1 MAWLRQAYP
10 FLQAARVIE
19 QTMVFAA
26 GFLLAGLL
34 ALLFLPALW
43 RRALRLSRRRLE
55 MQMPLSMDEI
65 VAERDQLRAQFA
77 SDRRRIEQAHEALQH
92 TRARDMVEQGR
103 RAASIGALEGESA
116 NLRTQ
121 LGAAISQT
129 ANVQAQAEQAQVQFD
144 VLNQAGRLEI
154 SALETGV
161 ESLRLANSD
170 LEDELAK
177 ARSRLEQA
185 SAALEDL
192 ERERAFVLT
201 DLAAASAR
209 RDALQGAVEAA
220 HAKADEQDGELRELR
235 RDKTRLARE
244 AADAMHALELAR
256 MREAEAAAQA
266 QKQALHAR
274 EEARLQSDKWQALRV
289 ERDAL
294 AGALEAARREAESL
308 RRGSGSAALDD
319 KSAEGDD
326 LLRKAIVELAAEML
340 RVSNSRKIPAR
351 GSPVAPKSGP
361 ASLSPAPNPGRSAA
375 AGE

>member
-1 MAWLRQAYP
+1 
-10 FLQAARVIE
+10 
-19 QTMVFAA
+19 
-26 GFLLAGLL
+26 
-34 ALLFLPALW
+34 
-43 RRALRLSRRRLE
+43 
-55 MQMPLSMDEI
+55 
-65 VAERDQLRAQFA
+65 
-77 SDRRRIEQAHEALQH
+77 
-92 TRARDMVEQGR
+92 
-103 RAASIGALEGESA
+103 
-116 NLRTQ
+116 
-121 LGAAISQT
+121 
-129 ANVQAQAEQAQVQFD
+129 VQAQAEQAQVQFD

-185 SAALEDL
+185 SAALEDI

>member
-1 MAWLRQAYP
+1 
-10 FLQAARVIE
+10 
-19 QTMVFAA
+19 MVFAA

-92 TRARDMVEQGR
+92 TRARDMVELGR

-170 LEDELAK
+170 LEDELA
-177 ARSRLEQA
+177 
-185 SAALEDL
+185 
-192 ERERAFVLT
+192 
-201 DLAAASAR
+201 
-209 RDALQGAVEAA
+209 
-220 HAKADEQDGELRELR
+220 
-235 RDKTRLARE
+235 
-244 AADAMHALELAR
+244 
-256 MREAEAAAQA
+256 
-266 QKQALHAR
+266 
-274 EEARLQSDKWQALRV
+274 
-289 ERDAL
+289 
-294 AGALEAARREAESL
+294 
-308 RRGSGSAALDD
+308 
-319 KSAEGDD
+319 
-326 LLRKAIVELAAEML
+326 
-340 RVSNSRKIPAR
+340 
-351 GSPVAPKSGP
+351 
-361 ASLSPAPNPGRSAA
+361 
-375 AGE
+375 

>member
-1 MAWLRQAYP
+1 
-10 FLQAARVIE
+10 
-19 QTMVFAA
+19 
-26 GFLLAGLL
+26 
-34 ALLFLPALW
+34 
-43 RRALRLSRRRLE
+43 
-55 MQMPLSMDEI
+55 MPLSMDEI

-92 TRARDMVEQGR
+92 TRAKDMVELGR
-103 RAASIGALEGESA
+103 RAASIGALESEIA

-121 LGAAISQT
+121 LGVAISQT

-144 VLNQAGRLEI
+144 VLNQAGQLEI

-185 SAALEDL
+185 SAALEDI

-256 MREAEAAAQA
+256 MSEAEAAAQA

-274 EEARLQSDKWQALRV
+274 EDARLQSDKWQAMRV

-326 LLRKAIVELAAEML
+326 LLRKAIVELGAKML
-340 RVSNSRKIPAR
+340 RVANSRKVPAR

-361 ASLSPAPNPGRSAA
+361 ASLSSAPNRGRSAA